1 MTPIKKACHVIM
13 FAKKNFLRF
22 PYKSTGRTQNVSQS
36 SWLAPFEGISCSI
49 VCKEELR
56 FQYCISWPPHYSGDL
71 FILCLSTEQV
81 SFKKGTEQGRNLK
94 A

>member
-1 MTPIKKACHVIM
+1 MLSCSQRRIFSDFSTSPREELRMFRKAVGWHLL
-13 FAKKNFLRF
+13 K
-22 PYKSTGRTQNVSQS
+22 
-36 SWLAPFEGISCSI
+36 GISCSI